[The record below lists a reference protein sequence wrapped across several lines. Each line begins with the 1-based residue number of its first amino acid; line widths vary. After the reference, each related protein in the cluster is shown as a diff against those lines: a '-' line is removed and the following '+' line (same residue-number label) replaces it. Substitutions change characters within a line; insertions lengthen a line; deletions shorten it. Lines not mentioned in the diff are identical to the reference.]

1 MAEKRPGE
9 WFAEC
14 GNNDSNNRLA
24 DALAAQGY
32 GYDSVG
38 KNEQVLCYDGKERPL
53 FCIPSAFAR
62 RIIRAKKG
70 SNVLKFSLWKRDHAD
85 VPAYRMDFI
94 EQGSG
99 VKGSAK
105 FKSGAAKL
113 AALKVARATKGA

>member
-38 KNEQVLCYDGKERPL
+38 KNEQVLCHDGKERPL

-70 SNVLKFSLWKRDHAD
+70 SNVLEFCLWKRDHAD

-94 EQGSG
+94 EQGGG
-99 VKGSAK
+99 VRGSAK

-113 AALKVARATKGA
+113 AALKAARATKGA